1 MTDGADEEV
10 KEASLYATELFVQL
24 GHICR
29 RILAGN
35 RSLAHGLGTI
45 ILKRLSSN
53 VGSSVLV
60 SKTLQHRPRAE
71 GQAVER
77 ALSGKGGPSRREG
90 IVDSSSAIE

>member
-1 MTDGADEEV
+1 MTDGAEEEV

-35 RSLAHGLGTI
+35 RSLAYDLGTI
-45 ILKRLSSN
+45 SLKRLSST

-60 SKTLQHRPRAE
+60 SKTLQHRPHAE
-71 GQAVER
+71 RQAVER
-77 ALSGKGGPSRREG
+77 AAVWERRTVAEGGHCG
-90 IVDSSSAIE
+90 QFFGD